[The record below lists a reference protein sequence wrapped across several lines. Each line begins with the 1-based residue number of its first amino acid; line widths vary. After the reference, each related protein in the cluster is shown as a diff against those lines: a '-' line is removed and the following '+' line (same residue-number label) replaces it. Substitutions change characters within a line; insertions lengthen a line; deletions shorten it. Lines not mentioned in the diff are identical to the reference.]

1 MSEQLVV
8 RLGSESRQAIH
19 WLVWS
24 TVERE
29 IIASGIL
36 ACAEDLIE
44 LKSRAGGRPI
54 ITLVPS
60 CDITFKDVELPGR
73 SNKQLLNALPY
84 MLEQELSSDIDK
96 LHFSVLEK
104 LANTVS
110 VAVIAHEK
118 MQAWQSWLADADLVC
133 EQYIPDALTLPYSD
147 AHWSAV
153 ELDGQ
158 WLIRQTPTQGV
169 CIESGLL
176 GFVLAAAESSE
187 DEGVSNAKTVMS
199 YSALDTLGLAN
210 WQQGQIELPMKLC
223 AEGAIGS
230 RYNLLQGQYKVVRE
244 ENVALKLWRG
254 SAIAACLAIV
264 MIFANQFVTLN
275 KLEQQQSALDNEIK
289 QVYKTVFKPKKM
301 RLNTRLVKKQ
311 MQNRLNALRGGDD
324 NSGFLVML
332 SQLTPTF
339 KLLPGIQPISV
350 RFDTKQATLRLQAS
364 AADFQVFDK
373 LKSLL
378 SKQFDVEQGTL
389 SQRDGR
395 VQGTLDIKGK
405 R

>member
-24 TVERE
+24 TAERE

-36 ACAEDLIE
+36 ASAEHLIE
-44 LKSRAGGRPI
+44 LKSRAGGRAI
-54 ITLVPS
+54 IALLPS
-60 CDITFKDVELPGR
+60 CDITFKSVELPGR

-104 LANTVS
+104 VANTVS
-110 VAVIAHEK
+110 VAIVAHEN
-118 MQAWQSWLADADLVC
+118 MQLWQSWLADAELVC
-133 EQYIPDALTLPYSD
+133 EQYIPDALALPHSEN
-147 AHWSAV
+147 HWSAV

-158 WLIRQTPTQGV
+158 WLIRQTPTQGL
-169 CIESGLL
+169 CIESELL
-176 GFVLAAAESSE
+176 EFVLASTGDKLDDDASS
-187 DEGVSNAKTVMS
+187 AQAVMS
-199 YSALDTLGLAN
+199 YSAIEVQGLDN
-210 WQQGQIELPMKLC
+210 WQQGHIELPMKLC
-223 AEGAIGS
+223 AEGAIAS
-230 RYNLLQGQYKVVRE
+230 RYNLLQGQYKVIRE
-244 ENVALKLWRG
+244 ENVALQLWRG
-254 SAIAACLAIV
+254 TAIAAGLAVV
-264 MIFANQFVTLN
+264 MIVANQFVTLN
-275 KLEQQQSALDNEIK
+275 KLEQQQTALENEIK

-311 MQNRLNALRGGDD
+311 MQSRLNDLRGGGD
-324 NSGFLVML
+324 NTGFLVML

-339 KLLPGIQPISV
+339 KQNMGIQPISV
-350 RFDTKQATLRLQAS
+350 RFDIKQGSLRLQAS
-364 AADFQVFDK
+364 ATDFQVFDK
-373 LKSLL
+373 FKSSL
-378 SKQFDVEQGTL
+378 STQFIVDQGTL

-405 R
+405 K

>member
-24 TVERE
+24 TAESE

-36 ACAEDLIE
+36 ASAEHLIE
-44 LKSRAGGRPI
+44 LKSRAGGRAI
-54 ITLVPS
+54 IALVPS
-60 CDITFKDVELPGR
+60 CDITFKSVELPGR

-96 LHFSVLEK
+96 LHFSVLDK
-104 LANTVS
+104 VANTVS
-110 VAVIAHEK
+110 VAVVGHEK
-118 MQAWQSWLADADLVC
+118 MQLWQSWLADAELVC
-133 EQYIPDALTLPYSD
+133 EQYIPDALSLPYSED
-147 AHWSAV
+147 HWSAI

-158 WLIRQTPTQGV
+158 WLIRQTLTQGL
-169 CIESGLL
+169 CIESELL
-176 GFVLAAAESSE
+176 EFVLASTGDKAEDDASS
-187 DEGVSNAKTVMS
+187 AQTVMS
-199 YSALDTLGLAN
+199 YSAIEVQGLDN
-210 WQQGQIELPMKLC
+210 WQQGHIELPMKLC
-223 AEGAIGS
+223 AEGAIAS
-230 RYNLLQGQYKVVRE
+230 RYNLLQGQYKVMRE

-254 SAIAACLAIV
+254 TAIAAGLAVV
-264 MIFANQFVTLN
+264 MILANQFVTLN
-275 KLEQQQSALDNEIK
+275 KLEQQQAALENEIK

-311 MQNRLNALRGGDD
+311 MQSRLNDLRGGGD
-324 NSGFLVML
+324 NTGFLVML

-339 KLLPGIQPISV
+339 KQNVGIQPISV
-350 RFDTKQATLRLQAS
+350 RFDTKQGALRLQAS
-364 AADFQVFDK
+364 ATDFQVFDK
-373 LKSLL
+373 FKSSL
-378 SKQFDVEQGTL
+378 STQFIVDQGTL

-405 R
+405 K

>member
-36 ACAEDLIE
+36 PNAEDLIE

-54 ITLVPS
+54 IALVPS
-60 CDITFKDVELPGR
+60 CDISFKEVELPGR
-73 SNKQLLNALPY
+73 SNKQLLNALPF

-96 LHFSVLEK
+96 LHFAVLDK
-104 LANTVS
+104 VANTVS
-110 VAVIAHEK
+110 VAVIAHDK
-118 MQAWQSWLADADLVC
+118 MQQWQTWLADAELIC
-133 EQYIPDALTLPYSD
+133 EQYIPDALTLPYSE
-147 AHWSAV
+147 AHWSAI

-158 WLIRQTPTQGV
+158 WLIRQTPTQGL

-176 GFVLAAAESSE
+176 GFVLASTESSE
-187 DEGVSNAKTVMS
+187 DESVSNTPTVMS
-199 YSALDTLGLAN
+199 YSPLDVSALDN
-210 WQQGQIELPMKLC
+210 WQQGQVELPMKLC
-223 AEGAIGS
+223 AEGAIAC

-254 SAIAACLAIV
+254 TAIAASLTVV
-264 MIFANQFVTLN
+264 MIFLNQFATLN
-275 KLEQQQSALDNEIK
+275 KLEQQQSALDSDIR

-311 MQNRLNALRGGDD
+311 MQSRLDDLRGGGD

-339 KLLPGIQPISV
+339 KQLPGIQPISV

-373 LKSLL
+373 FKSSLL
-378 SKQFDVEQGTL
+378 TQFDVEQGTL

-405 R
+405 K

>member
-36 ACAEDLIE
+36 ACAEDLVE

-54 ITLVPS
+54 ITLIPS

-96 LHFSVLEK
+96 LHFSILDK

-118 MQAWQSWLADADLVC
+118 MQLWQSWLADAELVC

-147 AHWSAV
+147 EHWSAV

-158 WLIRQTPTQGV
+158 WLIRQTPTQGL
-169 CIESGLL
+169 CIESELL
-176 GFVLAAAESSE
+176 EFVLASTESSE
-187 DEGVSNAKTVMS
+187 EEDVSSAAAVMS
-199 YSALDTLGLAN
+199 YSAIDALGLDN
-210 WQQGQIELPMKLC
+210 WQQGHIELPMKLC
-223 AEGAIGS
+223 AEGAIAS

-244 ENVALKLWRG
+244 KNVALKLWRG
-254 SAIAACLAIV
+254 SAIAACLAMV

-275 KLEQQQSALDNEIK
+275 KLEQQQSALESEIK

-311 MQNRLNALRGGDD
+311 MQSRLNDLRGGGD
-324 NSGFLVML
+324 NTGFLVML

-339 KLLPGIQPISV
+339 KQLSGIQPISV
-350 RFDTKQATLRLQAS
+350 RFDTKQATLRLQVS
-364 AADFQVFDK
+364 ATDFQVFDK
-373 LKSLL
+373 LKSSL
-378 SKQFDVEQGTL
+378 STQFDVEQGTL
-389 SQRDGR
+389 SQQNGR

>member
-36 ACAEDLIE
+36 TSAEDLIE

-54 ITLVPS
+54 IALVPS
-60 CDITFKDVELPGR
+60 CDITFKKVELPGR

-96 LHFSVLEK
+96 LHFAVLDK
-104 LANTVS
+104 AANTVS
-110 VAVIAHEK
+110 VAVIAHDK
-118 MQAWQSWLADADLVC
+118 MQQWQTWLADAELVC
-133 EQYIPDALTLPYSD
+133 EQYIPDALTLPYNE
-147 AHWSAV
+147 AHWSAI

-158 WLIRQTPTQGV
+158 WLIRQTPTQGL
-169 CIESGLL
+169 CIESELL
-176 GFVLAAAESSE
+176 TFVLATTEYPE
-187 DEGVSNAKTVMS
+187 DEGVNNIPTVMS
-199 YSALDTLGLAN
+199 YSPLDALALDN

-223 AEGAIGS
+223 AEGAIAC

-254 SAIAACLAIV
+254 TAIAASLAMV
-264 MIFANQFVTLN
+264 MIFVNQFVTLN
-275 KLEQQQSALDNEIK
+275 KLEQQQSALDNEIR

-311 MQNRLNALRGGDD
+311 MQSRLNDLRGGGD

-332 SQLTPTF
+332 SQLTPAF
-339 KLLPGIQPISV
+339 KQLPGIKPISV
-350 RFDTKQATLRLQAS
+350 RYDTKQATIRLQAS

-373 LKSLL
+373 LKSSL
-378 SKQFDVEQGTL
+378 STQFDVAQGTL

-405 R
+405 K

>member
-24 TVERE
+24 TVESE
-29 IIASGIL
+29 IIASGVL
-36 ACAEDLIE
+36 TSAAELIE

-54 ITLVPS
+54 IALVPS
-60 CDITFKDVELPGR
+60 CDITFKEVELPGR

-96 LHFSVLEK
+96 LHFSVLSK
-104 LANTVS
+104 TANTVS
-110 VAVIAHEK
+110 VAVIAHDK
-118 MQAWQSWLADADLVC
+118 MQQWQSWLSDAELVC
-133 EQYIPDALTLPYSD
+133 TQIIPDALTLPYSED
-147 AHWSAV
+147 SWSAI

-158 WLIRQTPTQGV
+158 WLIRQTRTQGM
-169 CIESGLL
+169 CIETALL
-176 GFVLAAAESSE
+176 GFVLPTVAHVDVDDES
-187 DEGVSNAKTVMS
+187 VVQTVTS
-199 YSALDTLGLAN
+199 YSTIDHLELDN
-210 WQQGQIELPMKLC
+210 WQQNTIELPMKLC
-223 AEGAIGS
+223 AEGAVTS
-230 RYNLLQGQYKVVRE
+230 RYNLLQGEYKIVRE

-254 SAIAACLAIV
+254 TAIAAGLAIV
-264 MIFANQFVTLN
+264 MIFVNQFVMLN
-275 KLEQQQSALDNEIK
+275 KLEQQQMALENEIK

-311 MQNRLNALRGGDD
+311 MQNRLNDLRGGGSD
-324 NSGFLVML
+324 SGFLVML

-339 KLLPGIQPISV
+339 KQSPGIKPISV

-364 AADFQVFDK
+364 AVDFQAFDQF
-373 LKSLL
+373 KSSL
-378 SKQFDVEQGTL
+378 STEFDVEQGAL
-389 SQRDGR
+389 SQRNGR

-405 R
+405 K

>member
-36 ACAEDLIE
+36 PNAEDLIE

-54 ITLVPS
+54 IALVPS
-60 CDITFKDVELPGR
+60 CDISFKEVELPGR
-73 SNKQLLNALPY
+73 SNKQLLNALPF

-96 LHFSVLEK
+96 LHFAVLDK
-104 LANTVS
+104 VANTVS
-110 VAVIAHEK
+110 VAVIAHDK
-118 MQAWQSWLADADLVC
+118 MQQWQTWLADAELVC
-133 EQYIPDALTLPYSD
+133 EQYIPDALTLPYSE
-147 AHWSAV
+147 AHWSAI

-158 WLIRQTPTQGV
+158 WLIRQTPTQGL

-176 GFVLAAAESSE
+176 GFVLASTESSE
-187 DEGVSNAKTVMS
+187 DESVSNTPTVMS
-199 YSALDTLGLAN
+199 YSPLDVSALDN
-210 WQQGQIELPMKLC
+210 WQQGQVELPMKLC
-223 AEGAIGS
+223 AEGAIAC

-254 SAIAACLAIV
+254 TAIAASLTVV
-264 MIFANQFVTLN
+264 MIFLNQFATLN
-275 KLEQQQSALDNEIK
+275 KLEQQQSALDSDIR

-311 MQNRLNALRGGDD
+311 MQSRLDDLRGGGD

-339 KLLPGIQPISV
+339 KQLPGIQPISV

-373 LKSLL
+373 FKSSLL
-378 SKQFDVEQGTL
+378 TQFDVEQGTL

-405 R
+405 K